1 MSSGSDGGSPPAA
14 PSVSVIIPTHDRADF
29 VSEAIA
35 SVLAQEHAAGEVVVV
50 DDNSGD
56 HTQEVLSEFGN
67 AVRVLRSET
76 NIERGAA
83 RNLGAR
89 RADGEML
96 AFLDSDDIWE
106 PQKLARQLDAV
117 GDRAPSVTGI
127 RFIDRRGQSF
137 GRPYLPHTASEQEL
151 PIYNYCL
158 ASPSTM
164 LVPKTAFEDVGGF
177 PEERVYQG
185 SEDWIF
191 LVQLLWQGWPIR
203 VVREPLVG
211 YRVHPDSGTQR
222 PENLERSMW
231 AACRWIDE
239 QSTGPPR
246 LAANRHSRAAAAI
259 GCAYVAGGRWRR
271 GGRWARR
278 ALSEGSPGI
287 RIHAAWRLLRTA
299 VRWLTARPR
308 PRS

>member
-1 MSSGSDGGSPPAA
+1 MSSGSGGRQPSGRS
-14 PSVSVIIPTHDRADF
+14 SVSVIIPTHDRADF
-29 VSEAIA
+29 VGAAIA
-35 SVLAQEHAAGEVVVV
+35 SVLAQEPAPGEVIVV
-50 DDNSGD
+50 DDDSGD
-56 HTQEVLSEFGN
+56 HTQEVLSRFGD
-67 AVRVLRSET
+67 AVRVLRTET
-76 NIERGAA
+76 NVERGAA

-89 RADGEML
+89 RARGDVL

-106 PQKLARQLDAV
+106 SRKLARQLRAV
-117 GDRAPSVTGI
+117 GDRAPSVTGV
-127 RFIDRRGQSF
+127 RFIDRTGQSF
-137 GRPYLPHTASEQEL
+137 GRPYLPQAVSEHEL
-151 PIYNYCL
+151 PVYNYCL
-158 ASPSTM
+158 ASPST
-164 LVPKTAFEDVGGF
+164 LLLPRAAFEDVGGF

-191 LVQLLWQGWPIR
+191 LVKLLWQGWPIR
-203 VVREPLVG
+203 VVREPLAG

-239 QSTGPPR
+239 QSIGPPR

-259 GCAYVAGGRWRR
+259 ACAYVGEGRWRR

-278 ALSEGSPGI
+278 ALSEGSPGN
-287 RIHAAWRLLRTA
+287 RLHAAWRFLRTA
-299 VRWLTARPR
+299 LRRLTARV